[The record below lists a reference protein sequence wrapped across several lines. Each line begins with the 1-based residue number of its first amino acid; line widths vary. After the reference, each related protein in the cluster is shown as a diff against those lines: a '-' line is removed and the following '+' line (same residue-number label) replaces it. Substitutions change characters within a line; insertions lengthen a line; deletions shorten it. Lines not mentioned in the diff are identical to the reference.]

1 MVVSAKKQ
9 KNKTPVHYI
18 KVLTYEL
25 HLPVLPVRDIILCI
39 SKYTI
44 FVYFK
49 ISTFT
54 RIRSIYLILVN
65 VLILNTAMQNVS
77 REKAREFDLFAVTYV
92 VECDSASTPKQENE
106 HS

>member
-1 MVVSAKKQ
+1 M
-9 KNKTPVHYI
+9 NC
-18 KVLTYEL
+18 TYQCCRYFL
-25 HLPVLPVRDIILCI
+25 CVRDIILCI

-49 ISTFT
+49 MSTFT
-54 RIRSIYLILVN
+54 RIRSSYLILVN

-77 REKAREFDLFAVTYV
+77 REKAREFDLFAITYV
-92 VECDSASTPKQENE
+92 VECGSASIPKQENE